1 MRTTFVRVAVLLCVA
16 AAAVACSKS
25 LDTEGLETELAA
37 QLNTQLETT
46 GITVDCPEDVEPRNR
61 AREFECT
68 GTVPDAGT
76 ITIQVTQTDDDGHV
90 TWEVVDAATG
100 PTGST

>member
-16 AAAVACSKS
+16 GAAVACSKS
-25 LDTEGLETELAA
+25 LDTEGLETELAS
-37 QLNTQLETT
+37 QINTQLETT
-46 GITVDCPEDVEPRNR
+46 GITVDCPEDVTAESGS
-61 AREFECT
+61 EFECT